1 MDAPLT
7 LLSDLAVASAMIAGS
22 FLTLVTGI
30 GLVRLPDVYCRMH
43 AAGKAGT
50 LGVWLLILAPAL
62 HFATSEPFLTVR
74 AFAAIIFQAL
84 TTPGAT
90 YLLAHACYVRDY
102 PVHSGT
108 EVDELEEVF
117 PSYSPDR
124 FGQE

>member
-1 MDAPLT
+1 MDAPLA
-7 LLSDLAVASAMIAGS
+7 LLSDLAIAFTMVAGS
-22 FLTLVTGI
+22 FLMLVSGI

-62 HFATSEPFLTVR
+62 HFATTEPFLTAR

-90 YLLAHACYVRDY
+90 YLLAHACYVRGY
-102 PVHSGT
+102 PVHTGT
-108 EVDELEEVF
+108 QIDDLSEVF

>member
-1 MDAPLT
+1 MMEAAGMVVD
-7 LLSDLAVASAMIAGS
+7 LLVVASMVLGT
-22 FLTLVTGI
+22 FLMLISGV

-50 LGVWLLILAPAL
+50 LGVALLILAPAL
-62 HFATSEPFLTVR
+62 HFAGTEPFVTVR
-74 AFAAIIFQAL
+74 AIAAIVFQML

-90 YLLAHACYVRDY
+90 HLLAHACYVRGY

-108 EVDELEEVF
+108 ELDELESVF
-117 PSYSPDR
+117 PSYPRDR